1 MRGLRPQVPNGQGK
15 VRPEPDIRHATP
27 ESLTISF
34 LALGQPLP
42 NNMRVNF
49 SVPDRTAQYQ
59 TIALILTSMFCFAVV
74 DALGKAV
81 ALDYPANE
89 VTFFRML
96 FGVVPAVLVSL
107 RGGSFVARVRKVD
120 LRGQTTRALTLLGAS
135 GLFFAGLPYLP
146 LSEAVAIVY
155 SEAIFVVLLAPIL
168 LGERLLARNAAA
180 AFVGFIG
187 VLLVVRP
194 QGSLSNLIGPGLLLL
209 SALCGA
215 LSMIRIRKL
224 KASDDSSI
232 TVLFFTA
239 FGTAVTGVSLF
250 FAWRTPTLKHL
261 LVMALLALFATAGQ
275 LLFTVAVRRDTAAK
289 LAPYTYTSII
299 WATLFGF
306 FIWGETLGV
315 VSVLGIIG
323 IVGSSI
329 AVAIREEPPEGPAV

>member
-1 MRGLRPQVPNGQGK
+1 
-15 VRPEPDIRHATP
+15 
-27 ESLTISF
+27 
-34 LALGQPLP
+34 
-42 NNMRVNF
+42 MRVNF
-49 SVPDRTAQYQ
+49 SVSDRTAQYQ
-59 TIALILTSMFCFAVV
+59 TIALILISMFCFAVV
-74 DALGKAV
+74 DALGKVV

-107 RGGSFVARVRKVD
+107 RGGSLGVRVRNID
-120 LRGQTTRALTLLGAS
+120 FRGQTTRALTLLGAS

-155 SEAIFVVLLAPIL
+155 SEAIFVVLLAPVL
-168 LGERLLARNAAA
+168 LGERLLARNAIA
-180 AFVGFIG
+180 AFVGFVG

-194 QGSLSNLIGPGLLLL
+194 QGSLSNLVGPGLLLL

-215 LSMIRIRKL
+215 LSMMQIRKL

-239 FGTAVTGVSLF
+239 FGTALTGLSLF
-250 FAWRTPTLKHL
+250 FAWRTPTLKDL
-261 LVMALLALFATAGQ
+261 FIMASLATFATAGQ
-275 LLFTVAVRRDTAAK
+275 LLFTVAVRRENAAR

-306 FIWGETLGV
+306 FVWGETLGLV
-315 VSVLGIIG
+315 PLIGIAA

-329 AVAIREEPPEGPAV
+329 AVAVREEPPEGAAV

>member
-1 MRGLRPQVPNGQGK
+1 MRLNV
-15 VRPEPDIRHATP
+15 
-27 ESLTISF
+27 SIS
-34 LALGQPLP
+34 
-42 NNMRVNF
+42 
-49 SVPDRTAQYQ
+49 DRTAQYQ

-96 FGVVPAVLVSL
+96 FGLVPAALVSL
-107 RGGSFVARVRKVD
+107 RGGSLGARVRNID
-120 LRGQTTRALTLLGAS
+120 FHGQTIRALTLLGAS

-168 LGERLLARNAAA
+168 LGERLLARNAIAA
-180 AFVGFIG
+180 LVGFIG

-209 SALCGA
+209 SAFCGA
-215 LSMIRIRKL
+215 LSMIQIRKL
-224 KASDDSSI
+224 KVSEDSSL

-239 FGTAVTGVSLF
+239 FGTAVTGLSLF
-250 FAWRTPTLKHL
+250 FAWRTPTIKHL
-261 LVMALLALFATAGQ
+261 FIMATLATFATAGQ
-275 LLFTVAVRRDTAAK
+275 LLFTIAVRRESAAR

-306 FIWGETLGV
+306 FLWGETLALVPV
-315 VSVLGIIG
+315 VGIAA

-329 AVAIREEPPEGPAV
+329 AVAVREEPPEGPAV

>member
-1 MRGLRPQVPNGQGK
+1 MRPN
-15 VRPEPDIRHATP
+15 
-27 ESLTISF
+27 F
-34 LALGQPLP
+34 L
-42 NNMRVNF
+42 V
-49 SVPDRTAQYQ
+49 SDRTAQYQ
-59 TIALILTSMFCFAVV
+59 TIGLILISMFCFAIV

-96 FGVVPAVLVSL
+96 FGIVPAVLVSL
-107 RGGSFVARVRKVD
+107 RGKSLIARVKNID
-120 LRGQTTRALTLLGAS
+120 LRGQIMRALTLLGAS

-155 SEAIFVVLLAPIL
+155 SEAMFVVVLAPLL
-168 LGERLLARNAAA
+168 LGERLIPRNTVAAC
-180 AFVGFIG
+180 VGFLG

-194 QGSLSNLIGPGLLLL
+194 HGSLSTLIGPCLLLL

-215 LSMIRIRKL
+215 LSMIQIRRL
-224 KASDDSSI
+224 KVSDDSSV
-232 TVLFFTA
+232 TVVFFTVV
-239 FGTAVTGVSLF
+239 GTAVTGVSLL
-250 FAWRTPTLKHL
+250 FAWRTPTLKNL
-261 LVMALLALFATAGQ
+261 LIMALLAMFATAGQ
-275 LLFTVAVRRDTAAK
+275 LLFTVAVRRESAAT

-306 FIWGETLGV
+306 FVWGEKLDFV
-315 VSVLGIIG
+315 PVLGIIA

>member
-1 MRGLRPQVPNGQGK
+1 MRLNSPV
-15 VRPEPDIRHATP
+15 
-27 ESLTISF
+27 S
-34 LALGQPLP
+34 
-42 NNMRVNF
+42 
-49 SVPDRTAQYQ
+49 DRTAQYQ
-59 TIALILTSMFCFAVV
+59 TIALILVSMFCFAVV

-81 ALDYPANE
+81 ALKYPANE

-107 RGGSFVARVRKVD
+107 RGGSIGARLRNIDV
-120 LRGQTTRALTLLGAS
+120 RGQTTRALTLLGAS
-135 GLFFAGLPYLP
+135 ALFFAGLPYLP

-155 SEAIFVVLLAPIL
+155 SEAIFVVVLAPFL
-168 LGERLLARNAAA
+168 LRERLVARNAIAA
-180 AFVGFIG
+180 CVGFVG

-194 QGSLSNLIGPGLLLL
+194 QGSLSSLVGPGLLLL

-215 LSMIRIRKL
+215 LSMIQIRKL

-239 FGTAVTGVSLF
+239 LGTAVTGLSLL
-250 FAWRTPTLKHL
+250 FAWRTPTLEDL
-261 LVMALLALFATAGQ
+261 SIMALLAVFATAGQ
-275 LLFTVAVRRDTAAK
+275 LLFTVAVRRERAAR

-306 FIWGETLGV
+306 FVWGETLGLV
-315 VSVLGIIG
+315 PLIGIIS

-329 AVAIREEPPEGPAV
+329 AVAVREEPPEGPAV

>member
-1 MRGLRPQVPNGQGK
+1 MRAIFSVSLRP
-15 VRPEPDIRHATP
+15 
-27 ESLTISF
+27 
-34 LALGQPLP
+34 
-42 NNMRVNF
+42 
-49 SVPDRTAQYQ
+49 AQHQ
-59 TIALILTSMFCFAVV
+59 TIALVVISMFCFAVV

-96 FGVVPAVLVSL
+96 FGMVPAVLVSL
-107 RGGSFVARVRKVD
+107 RGGSLGNRLRNVD
-120 LRGQTTRALTLLGAS
+120 LRGQMARALTLLGAS

-155 SEAIFVVLLAPIL
+155 SEAIFVVLLAPVL
-168 LGERLLARNAAA
+168 LGERLLARNAVA
-180 AFVGFIG
+180 AFVGFLG

-194 QGSLSNLIGPGLLLL
+194 QGSVSNLIGPCLLLM

-215 LSMIRIRKL
+215 LSMIQIRKL
-224 KASDDSSI
+224 KVSDDSSI

-239 FGTAVTGVSLF
+239 FGAAVTGASLF
-250 FAWRTPTLKHL
+250 FAWRTPTLKDL
-261 LVMALLALFATAGQ
+261 FIMALLALFATAGQ
-275 LLFTVAVRRDTAAK
+275 LLFTVAVRRDSAAK

-306 FIWGETLGV
+306 FVWGETLGV
-315 VSVLGIIG
+315 APVLGIIA

>member
-1 MRGLRPQVPNGQGK
+1 MRIN
-15 VRPEPDIRHATP
+15 D
-27 ESLTISF
+27 
-34 LALGQPLP
+34 
-42 NNMRVNF
+42 
-49 SVPDRTAQYQ
+49 SVSDRTAQYQ
-59 TIALILTSMFCFAVV
+59 TIAVILVSMFCFAVV

-96 FGVVPAVLVSL
+96 FGVVPAVLVTI
-107 RGGSFVARVRKVD
+107 RGGSLGARIQAID

-168 LGERLLARNAAA
+168 LGERLLARNAVA
-180 AFVGFIG
+180 AFVGFVG

-194 QGSLSNLIGPGLLLL
+194 QGSLSNLIGPSLLLL

-215 LSMIRIRKL
+215 FSMIQIRKL
-224 KASDDSSI
+224 KADDDSSI
-232 TVLFFTA
+232 TVLFFTT
-239 FGTAVTGVSLF
+239 FGTAVTSVSLF
-250 FAWRTPTLKHL
+250 FAWRTPTLKDL
-261 LVMALLALFATAGQ
+261 LIMALLALFATAGQ
-275 LLFTVAVRRDTAAK
+275 LFFTVAVRRDSAAK

-306 FIWGETLGV
+306 LVWGETLGFV
-315 VSVLGIIG
+315 PVIGIAA

-329 AVAIREEPPEGPAV
+329 AIAVREEPPEGPAV